1 MPCFKD
7 SYKTPIYSPLIL
19 CFFATLL
26 IVYLLIL
33 PILFYHFFHHPSS
46 TNQAAAQVLL
56 NGNYFNQDHLDFQYQ
71 FNVGNLI
78 AINSEAKTIELKEGY
93 IYLITYTFTT
103 PLASDHQN
111 VITPLINQRDYY
123 FYQNSTQSAKDGTIT
138 NASSFLLY
146 ADQPLT
152 LQLRFNSDDPTVFQG
167 IGALS
172 ISMQASISST
182 QAP

>member
-1 MPCFKD
+1 MPCC
-7 SYKTPIYSPLIL
+7 KTTTKEPLYSPSIL

-26 IVYLLIL
+26 IINLLIL
-33 PILFYHFFHHPSS
+33 PVLFFHYFHNTSS

-56 NGNYFNQDHLDFQYQ
+56 NGNYLNQDRLNFQYQ
-71 FNVGNLI
+71 FNEGNLI
-78 AINSEAKTIELKEGY
+78 TINATTIELKEGY
-93 IYLITYTFTT
+93 IYLIGYTFTA
-103 PLASDHQN
+103 PMGKDHQN
-111 VITPLINQRDYY
+111 VITPIVNQRDHY

-152 LQLRFNSDDPTVFQG
+152 LQLRFNTDDSTITQG

-172 ISMQASISST
+172 ISVQSTITST